1 MYGIPRRRDAFLD
14 AARVYAGSRV
24 PTHNATHELCVQFVE
39 MLAQDRGERV
49 VLQIGPVVIARDASI
64 AIQSGTSR

>member
-1 MYGIPRRRDAFLD
+1 MNGIPRRRNAFLE

-24 PTHNATHELCVQFVE
+24 PTDNAAHELCVQFVE

-49 VLQIGPVVIARDASI
+49 VLQIGRVVIARGDSSANPRSNV
-64 AIQSGTSR
+64 S